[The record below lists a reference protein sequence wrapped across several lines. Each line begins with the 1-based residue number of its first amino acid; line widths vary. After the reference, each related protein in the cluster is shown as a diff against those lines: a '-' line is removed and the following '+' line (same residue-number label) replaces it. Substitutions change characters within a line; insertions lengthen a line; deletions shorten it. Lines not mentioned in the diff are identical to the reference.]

1 MYQSKLPQNF
11 CGTRKSKRGPSSVQ
25 LKAKEEIYNS
35 LLRCYFKDQ
44 MQTIIF

>member
-11 CGTRKSKRGPSSVQ
+11 YGTRKSKRGHSRVQ
-25 LKAKEEIYNS
+25 LKTKEEIYNS

-44 MQTIIF
+44 MQTVIF